1 MNTFQENGRTE
12 ITINGRRI
20 TERCIRPLPRD
31 LKASLDNLY
40 TIGRNAAQTRY
51 WDADEPIDFNP
62 PIFDSP
68 GFPFNFESIQSRIQA
83 HMQRIQ
89 AKVNEATSRADAI
102 VRASQEAQ
110 TNFTD
115 LVQEK
120 LPNQD
125 IQFIVTVEDCVFVN
139 GTPIDQLL

>member
-1 MNTFQENGRTE
+1 M
-12 ITINGRRI
+12 
-20 TERCIRPLPRD
+20 
-31 LKASLDNLY
+31 
-40 TIGRNAAQTRY
+40 
-51 WDADEPIDFNP
+51 DF
-62 PIFDSP
+62 
-68 GFPFNFESIQSRIQA
+68 FNFESIQSRIQA